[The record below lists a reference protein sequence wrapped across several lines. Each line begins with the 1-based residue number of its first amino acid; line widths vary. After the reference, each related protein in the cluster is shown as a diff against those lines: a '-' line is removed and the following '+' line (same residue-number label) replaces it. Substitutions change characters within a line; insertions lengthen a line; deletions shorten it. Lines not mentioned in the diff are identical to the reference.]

1 MQVDN
6 LLLEKE
12 LGKGA
17 FGEVYLTKIEN
28 DPALYATKVYDRE
41 KIEKSPDLF
50 RYLKTEATILKNLN
64 HPNIVKLKEV
74 KKTKKHFYLVTELC
88 NGGELSKA
96 LKKYQ
101 EKYNRP
107 FTEEIVQYLMRQ
119 IMSAMYYLHSNNIM
133 HRDIKLENILLKF
146 DSLEDKEN
154 LNIMKSQVKIID
166 FGFATN
172 NSLAISIVGNPL
184 NMDPLILKKLTSN
197 GRIKKLGYDAKIDV
211 WSLGSICYEMLIGKS
226 AFDAEDMLELIEN
239 IEKGDYRVPTHLSRE
254 VISFLNGMLQYDP
267 SIRLST
273 EQLIHHRFLTD
284 NIKNFHKIDLEKVSD
299 KIKKDEIEINTKK
312 NQTIWSIFNKED
324 ELNKISPGQI
334 NPYYEGN
341 IPQQSSLDN
350 KNKTNYNNDNKN
362 IQSFHSYDS
371 SYYPKMDNMNNFNE
385 KNNPNYGPIL
395 PHRDNNPI
403 YINQKFEH
411 EGDYTDRPGGLYDN
425 IK

>member
-1 MQVDN
+1 
-6 LLLEKE
+6 
-12 LGKGA
+12 
-17 FGEVYLTKIEN
+17 
-28 DPALYATKVYDRE
+28 
-41 KIEKSPDLF
+41 
-50 RYLKTEATILKNLN
+50 
-64 HPNIVKLKEV
+64 
-74 KKTKKHFYLVTELC
+74 
-88 NGGELSKA
+88 
-96 LKKYQ
+96 
-101 EKYNRP
+101 
-107 FTEEIVQYLMRQ
+107 
-119 IMSAMYYLHSNNIM
+119 MSAMYYLHSNNIM

-284 NIKNFHKIDLEKVSD
+284 NINNFHKIDLEKVSD

-312 NQTIWSIFNKED
+312 NQTIWSIFNKEE
-324 ELNKISPGQI
+324 ELNQISPGQI

-350 KNKTNYNNDNKN
+350 KNKTNNNNDNKN

-371 SYYPKMDNMNNFNE
+371 SYYPKMDNMNYFNE

-411 EGDYTDRPGGLYDN
+411 EVGYGDRPGGLYDHYN
-425 IK
+425 NK